1 MPLSHF
7 PWILNCC
14 FVVKVKINAVFTEL
28 LASTYYLVID
38 KRSLVNKN
46 KIKPSQVNHRLITLI
61 FWSAMFKKFVIAVA
75 TVLFVTFGS
84 FINSAS
90 AIEITEE
97 IRTLPVNEA
106 GETVVVSE
114 KEYQKGKRLF
124 NDSCSQ
130 CHVGGVTKT
139 NPDVSLGTEALAN
152 AYPARDNIQ
161 GLVDYMKNPTTYDGF
176 VEISELH
183 PSLKSADIFPEMRN
197 ITEDDL
203 AAIASYIL
211 IQPKILNQ
219 QWGGGKIYR

>member
-1 MPLSHF
+1 
-7 PWILNCC
+7 
-14 FVVKVKINAVFTEL
+14 
-28 LASTYYLVID
+28 
-38 KRSLVNKN
+38 
-46 KIKPSQVNHRLITLI
+46 
-61 FWSAMFKKFVIAVA
+61 MFKKFVIAVV
-75 TVLFVTFGS
+75 TVLFFTFGS
-84 FINSAS
+84 LVNSAS
-90 AIEITEE
+90 AIEINQE

-114 KEYQKGKRLF
+114 KEYQLGKRLF

-176 VEISELH
+176 VEISEFH

-197 ITEDDL
+197 LTEDDL